1 MPDLLFVDQHNMVAC
16 LERIDRNA
24 NFHEIVDFLTTSSIH
39 YALTVSPTI
48 YVSYIEQFWNTAHS
62 QTVNDVK
69 QIHATV
75 DGKTIVISES
85 SVRSDLHF
93 NDEDGITC
101 LTNETIFENL
111 ALMGYE
117 SDSDKLT
124 FQKALFS
131 PQWKYLIHTILH
143 CLSSKSTSWNEFS
156 TNIASTVICLAN
168 GQKFNF
174 SKLIFD
180 GMLRNLDT
188 NTKKFLMY
196 PRFLQLFLNNP
207 ISLVEPFNDIYKTPV
222 HTKKVFT
229 NMERKGKD
237 FSGRITLLFASMLAP
252 LVVECE
258 GSGQPTKPQ
267 PTPSTTQPIIENKS
281 LLLNHPNEDVFK
293 EWDDRVVKA
302 TTTAAS
308 LDATHAS
315 GNITK
320 TQSTAMSNDPLSQ
333 EIGSGDRPR
342 CQEAMGGVI
351 AQTRSER
358 ASKHSYVSP
367 LPGVNTPERGYTPGS
382 KEGRPY
388 LHELMAIC
396 TKLSDRVLDL
406 EKEKDA
412 QAVEI
417 LKLKNI
423 IKKLERKAKSSIP
436 PQKKRLYK
444 QINSSDNSLGKE
456 NAYKQ
461 GRNDSNKT
469 KEFNL
474 SDKGSGGTE
483 VFDDTTAA
491 EKDVNA
497 AEPVSTVGDAVTA
510 TRVIPDIDTA
520 GPSNVSAAGDI
531 FEDEMMTIAD
541 TLVAIRSTRPR
552 TTSIVIR
559 DVEEEPRRA
568 TPVPT
573 IQSQDK
579 EDQAHFE
586 REQRITRERA
596 VEQEAKDAGLIEQM
610 EDSRMLVDMIAERK
624 RFFAAQRAA
633 EQRSK
638 PPIKAQMRNRMCTY
652 LKNQAGYNHN
662 QLKGRSY
669 DEVQKIFDK
678 AYKQVNS
685 FIPMDYDVVKESGKK
700 DDSSSKEAGRKEQ
713 V

>member
-1 MPDLLFVDQHNMVAC
+1 MVVC
-16 LERIDRNA
+16 LEKSEGNA
-24 NFHEIVDFLTTSSIH
+24 DVHEIVDFLTASSVH
-39 YALTVSPTI
+39 YALTVI
-48 YVSYIEQFWNTAHS
+48 
-62 QTVNDVK
+62 D
-69 QIHATV
+69 
-75 DGKTIVISES
+75 DKTLLISES
-85 SVRSDLHF
+85 PMRSDLHF

-101 LTNETIFENL
+101 LINDAIFENL

-156 TNIASTVICLAN
+156 TNIASAVICLAN

-196 PRFLQLFLNNP
+196 PRFLQLFLNNQ

-229 NMERKGKD
+229 NMKRKGKD
-237 FSGRITLLFASMLAP
+237 FSGRITPLFASMLAP
-252 LVVECE
+252 PVVEGE
-258 GSGQPTKPQ
+258 GSGQPTEPQ
-267 PTPSTTQPIIENKS
+267 PAPSTTQPIIEEQIPVTESSSPQNTQTPRQALQEDTQLPQTS
-281 LLLNHPNEDVFK
+281 VPIPNVADEAVFK
-293 EWDDRVVKA
+293 EWDDRVVRA

-308 LDATHAS
+308 LDTTQAS
-315 GNITK
+315 GNISK
-320 TQSTAMSNDPLSQ
+320 TQSMVMSNNPLSQ
-333 EIGSGDRPR
+333 EIGSADRPM
-342 CQEAMGGVI
+342 CQEAMRGVS

-358 ASKHSYVSP
+358 ASIHSYDSP
-367 LPGVNTPERGYTPGS
+367 LLGVNTLGSDEERIEYQELTDNIPPIPYDSPLSGGYTPGRD
-382 KEGRPY
+382 EGRPD

-406 EKEKDA
+406 EKEKDT

-417 LKLKNI
+417 LKLKNR

-436 PQKKRLYK
+436 PPKRRLYK
-444 QINSSDNSLGKE
+444 QVDSSDDSLGEE
-456 NAYKQ
+456 NASKQ

-469 KEFNL
+469 EEFNL

-497 AEPVSTVGDAVTA
+497 AEPVSTAGDAVTA
-510 TRVIPDIDTA
+510 ASVIPDIDTA
-520 GPSNVSAAGDI
+520 GPSNVSAAGPSTSTAGDI

-552 TTSIVIR
+552 TTSVVIR

-568 TPVPT
+568 TPIPIV
-573 IQSQDK
+573 QSQDK
-579 EDQAHFE
+579 GKGKMVEPEPTPKNPIKAQIQRDAEIAQRLFEEEQLKFE
-586 REQRITRERA
+586 REKRIARERA
-596 VEQEAKDAGLIEQM
+596 AEQEAKDAALIKQIKYIQARMDANELLAEILQQEEREQFT
-610 EDSRMLVDMIAERK
+610 I
-624 RFFAAQRAA
+624 
-633 EQRSK
+633 
-638 PPIKAQMRNRMCTY
+638 
-652 LKNQAGYNHN
+652 
-662 QLKGRSY
+662 
-669 DEVQKIFDK
+669 
-678 AYKQVNS
+678 
-685 FIPMDYDVVKESGKK
+685 
-700 DDSSSKEAGRKEQ
+700 
-713 V
+713 